1 MSKKGGFEELMFG
14 SIMPKVYGIGA
25 AVVILGA
32 MFKILHIQGASIML
46 GVGLTTEA
54 IIFFLSAFE
63 PKKHEPEWA
72 KVYPELSEDYE
83 GAMGAKAGKG
93 PSQGS
98 ISKKL
103 DTMLE
108 SAKIGPEL
116 INSLG
121 SGMRRLSDTTHKLG
135 SMGDAVVATNEYSNS
150 VKSATSNINKMNK
163 SYADSVGSMAEMV
176 SVSKSATAE
185 LASVS
190 RSATAEL
197 ASISKSAA
205 TELASVSKSAS
216 AEMAGVSDDT
226 KEYHSQIQCV
236 TKNLGALNAVYE
248 MELQDAN
255 QHIKVLNKFYTNL
268 ASSLDSMAKT
278 TKDAESFKG
287 EINQLTSNLSKLNNI
302 YGGMINA
309 MKGSQA

>member
-1 MSKKGGFEELMFG
+1 MSKKGGFQELMFG

-25 AVVILGA
+25 AVVIIGA
-32 MFKILHIQGASIML
+32 MFKILHIQGATIML

-63 PKKHEPEWA
+63 PRKHEPEWA
-72 KVYPELSEDYE
+72 KVYPELGEDYE
-83 GAMGAKAGKG
+83 GAVRAKAGKEKAE
-93 PSQGS
+93 S

-121 SGMRRLSDTTHKLG
+121 KGMRHLSETTHKLG
-135 SMGDAVVATNEYSNS
+135 SMGDAVVATNEYSSS
-150 VKSATSNINKMNK
+150 VKSAASNINKMNR
-163 SYADSVGSMAEMV
+163 SYADSVGSMVEM
-176 SVSKSATAE
+176 T
-185 LASVS
+185 SVS

-205 TELASVSKSAS
+205 AELASVSKSAS